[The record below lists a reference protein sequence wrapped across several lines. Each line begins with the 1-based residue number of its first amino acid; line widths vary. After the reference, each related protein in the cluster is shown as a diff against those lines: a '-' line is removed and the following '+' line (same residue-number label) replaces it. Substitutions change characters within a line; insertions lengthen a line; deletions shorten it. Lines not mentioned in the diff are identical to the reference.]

1 VSLDGSDVNN
11 STTRH
16 IAGRA
21 AALGAVALVVGL
33 ALIVCGRW
41 PTAIALAA
49 AGMWWGLRTWCRI
62 DTRTRPVKARP
73 PELVQAARPVAGG
86 HVAFARDLAVVAA
99 AYLAACERETDR
111 P

>member
-1 VSLDGSDVNN
+1 VVV
-11 STTRH
+11 
-16 IAGRA
+16 
-21 AALGAVALVVGL
+21 VARV
-33 ALIVCGRW
+33 VCGRW

-62 DTRTRPVKARP
+62 ETRIGPVEARP
-73 PELVQAARPVAGG
+73 PELVQAARPVPGG

-99 AYLAACERETDR
+99 AYLAACEREADR